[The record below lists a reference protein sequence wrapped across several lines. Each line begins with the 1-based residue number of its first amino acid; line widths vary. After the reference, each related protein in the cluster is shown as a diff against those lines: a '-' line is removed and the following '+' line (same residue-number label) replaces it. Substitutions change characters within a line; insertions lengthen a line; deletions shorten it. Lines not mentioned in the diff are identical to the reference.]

1 MKIKVLFF
9 VLAIVFI
16 SNIHSQINTENLRL
30 DFLSTS
36 SYSLSFSE
44 NQPPFSSLSIGLD
57 LWIFS
62 FNIKNPILWLLFS
75 STEISINYQY
85 SFIENNNYL
94 IFGYSIL
101 PLLMGI
107 EYSFMFPMPIIG
119 INGAYNFNKNVFSV
133 IPEISIHWLIFFE
146 LTYKYNII
154 IDNDYNNKHEFSIK
168 FKLPLTLLEKR

>member
-9 VLAIVFI
+9 IFSIIFI

-30 DFLSTS
+30 DFLPTS

-44 NQPPFSSLSIGLD
+44 NQQPFSSLSLGLD
-57 LWIFS
+57 LWIFN
-62 FNIKNPILWLLFS
+62 FYIENPILSLLFS

-85 SFIENNNYL
+85 SFIEKNNYL

-101 PLLMGI
+101 PLLIG
-107 EYSFMFPMPIIG
+107 EYSYILPMPIIG
-119 INGAYNFNKNVFSV
+119 INGAYNFNKNVFSI
-133 IPEISIHWLIFFE
+133 IPEIGIHWRIFFE

-154 IDNDYNNKHEFSIK
+154 IDNDYYNKHEFSIK
-168 FKLPLTLLEKR
+168 FKFPLTYLEKR